1 MAVKQVKEEVAFPDG
16 VSFKLERSTLKIKGP
31 KGELKRAFVHPLVHL
46 ESAGGKLLIVAKDAR
61 KRDRALVGTWG
72 AHIHNMATGVVAG
85 HAYEMK
91 IVYSHF
97 PIKATVQGAEF
108 VIENFLGEQHPR
120 RAAIVGETKVQVA
133 GDKVTV
139 TGPDLEAVSSTAANI
154 EQGTR
159 IRGFDP
165 RVFQDGIYIVSKG
178 E

>member
-1 MAVKQVKEEVAFPDG
+1 MALRQVAEEIEFPKG
-16 VSFKLERSTLKIKGP
+16 VTWKLEGSTLAVKGP
-31 KGELKRAFVHPLVHL
+31 KGELTRAFVHPLVKL
-46 ESAGGKLLIVAKDAR
+46 SSESGKLFVRAKDAR
-61 KRDRALVGTWG
+61 KRDRALAGTWA
-72 AHIHNMATGVVAG
+72 AHIRNMAEGAQKG
-85 HAYEMK
+85 HEYRMK

-97 PIKATVQGAEF
+97 PIKAGVQGAEF

-120 RAAIVGETKVQVA
+120 KVPIRGTTKVAVA

-139 TGPDLEAVSSTAANI
+139 SGPDLEEVSATAANI